1 MTSTPTPDQIPMEE
15 QPVLEALVSIKHRLT
30 AIKKDRSRF
39 IKTSTVTALYDEL
52 STQLQALEEI
62 RGPSKIWGTRNNV
75 NSVLDEVF
83 VILSLCF
90 MAVGKTKESPATYVQ
105 LLTIKVSTI
114 FMCSLSLLQRTQKH
128 SLVTGGGGRFSFERI
143 VCQIMH
149 PRIIHIAHLTNLT
162 NLTTYFSPRLTTQ

>member
-52 STQLQALEEI
+52 SAQLQALEEI
-62 RGPSKIWGTRNNV
+62 RGPSQIWGTRNNV

-90 MAVGKTKESPATYVQ
+90 MAIGKTKESPATYVQ
-105 LLTIKVSTI
+105 LLTIKVRTIYSYSISALKTLFWSQGRTI
-114 FMCSLSLLQRTQKH
+114 FFFRATVVRSCTH
-128 SLVTGGGGRFSFERI
+128 
-143 VCQIMH
+143 
-149 PRIIHIAHLTNLT
+149 A
-162 NLTTYFSPRLTTQ
+162 

>member
-1 MTSTPTPDQIPMEE
+1 MEE

-114 FMCSLSLLQRTQKH
+114 FSCFHSHFCSARKTLFGHRGWWTI
-128 SLVTGGGGRFSFERI
+128 FFERI

-162 NLTTYFSPRLTTQ
+162 NLTTYLSPLSRLNSNV

>member
-90 MAVGKTKESPATYVQ
+90 MAIGKTKESPATYVQ
-105 LLTIKVSTI
+105 LLTIKVNTL
-114 FMCSLSLLQRTQKH
+114 FRFSLVHLQRTQ
-128 SLVTGGGGRFSFERI
+128 STFWSQGVDDFFSFQRI
-143 VCQIMH
+143 VCQILCT
-149 PRIIHIAHLTNLT
+149 IIHVAHLT
-162 NLTTYFSPRLTTQ
+162 YFHPPFSRLNSNV